1 MDTSNP
7 VFGQNTFA
15 NVGRLRSG
23 AVMTVN
29 GAVNKTA
36 ILLLLL
42 VIAAAYTW
50 NIAAASIGSSQAGA
64 AAIPWML
71 GGALGGFVVALVTV
85 FKQEWSPVTAPI
97 YAILEGLFLG
107 AISAFFQAQYQGLVA
122 QAILLTLAVLLCM
135 LALYRTGIIQVTDKF
150 RMGVVAATAG
160 IFLFYLATW
169 VISFFGVR
177 MPFLYNSSLIG
188 IAISV
193 VVVIIAALNLVLD
206 FDFID
211 RGAQMQAPQYMEWY
225 AAFGLMVTLIW
236 LYLEILR
243 LLSRLN
249 RR

>member
-1 MDTSNP
+1 METSNP
-7 VFGQNTFA
+7 AFGQNTFA
-15 NVGRLRSG
+15 NLAQPRSG

-29 GAVNKTA
+29 GAVAKTA
-36 ILLLLL
+36 FLLLLL
-42 VIAAAYTW
+42 VVAAVYTWGIAMASIAA
-50 NIAAASIGSSQAGA
+50 GQAGA
-64 AAIPWML
+64 AALPWMV
-71 GGALGGFVVALVTV
+71 GGALGGLIFALVTC
-85 FKQEWSPVTAPI
+85 FKKEWSPVTAPI

-122 QAILLTLAVLLCM
+122 QAIVLTLGVMVCM
-135 LALYRTGIIQVTDKF
+135 LAIYRAGIIRVTDQF
-150 RMGVVAATAG
+150 RMGVVAATGG
-160 IFLFYLATW
+160 IFLFYLGTW
-169 VISFFGVR
+169 VLRLFGVN
-177 MPFLYNSSLIG
+177 MPFLYDSSLLG

-211 RGAQMQAPQYMEWY
+211 QGARMEAPQYMEWY
-225 AAFGLMVTLIW
+225 AAFGLMVTLVW

>member
-50 NIAAASIGSSQAGA
+50 NIAAASIGAGQAGA
-64 AAIPWML
+64 AAVPWML

-135 LALYRTGIIQVTDKF
+135 LALYRTGVIQVTDKF

-169 VISFFGVR
+169 VISLFGVR

>member
-50 NIAAASIGSSQAGA
+50 NIAAASIGASQAGA

>member
-1 MDTSNP
+1 
-7 VFGQNTFA
+7 
-15 NVGRLRSG
+15 
-23 AVMTVN
+23 
-29 GAVNKTA
+29 
-36 ILLLLL
+36 
-42 VIAAAYTW
+42 
-50 NIAAASIGSSQAGA
+50 
-64 AAIPWML
+64 
-71 GGALGGFVVALVTV
+71 
-85 FKQEWSPVTAPI
+85 VTAPI

-150 RMGVVAATAG
+150 RMGVVAATAC

-169 VISFFGVR
+169 LISFFGIR

-211 RGAQMQAPQYMEWY
+211 RGAQMQAPQFMEWY